1 MINYDEYKNKSLF
14 QWFVEHDKDE
24 VNGIIIKARIR
35 GYFTILA
42 ISDNL
47 DDLYYILGLSV
58 LNSAIVECYVECYED
73 YGQLWCITIDLDKD
87 GKFLEE

>member
-1 MINYDEYKNKSLF
+1 MGIYDEYKDNSLF
-14 QWFVEHDKDE
+14 HWYVEREKDE

-35 GYFTILA
+35 GYVTILA

-47 DDLYYILGLSV
+47 DDLYILGLSV
-58 LNSAIVECYVECYED
+58 FNSAIVECYED
-73 YGQLWCITIDLDKD
+73 TDNCWCITIDLDKE

>member
-1 MINYDEYKNKSLF
+1 MFNYDEYKDNSLF
-14 QWFVEHDKDE
+14 HWYVEHEKDE

-35 GYFTILA
+35 GYITILA
-42 ISDNL
+42 SSDNL

-58 LNSAIVECYVECYED
+58 WNSAIVECYKDTDNC
-73 YGQLWCITIDLDKD
+73 WCITIDLDKD

>member
-1 MINYDEYKNKSLF
+1 MINYDEYENKSLF

-35 GYFTILA
+35 GYITILA

-47 DDLYYILGLSV
+47 DDLYFILGLSV
-58 LNSAIVECYVECYED
+58 LNSAIAECYED
-73 YGQLWCITIDLDKD
+73 TDNCWCITIDLDKD

>member
-1 MINYDEYKNKSLF
+1 MINYDEYKDNSLF
-14 QWFVEHDKDE
+14 HWYVEHEKDE

-35 GYFTILA
+35 GYVTILA

-47 DDLYYILGLSV
+47 EDLYYILGSSV
-58 LNSAIVECYVECYED
+58 LNSAIVECYED
-73 YGQLWCITIDLDKD
+73 TDNCWCITIDLDKD

>member
-35 GYFTILA
+35 GYITILA